1 MAESRIVTFT
11 TDFGLSD
18 AFVGIMH
25 GVVLNIHPET
35 TVVDICHAVASY
47 DLMDGAWTIAQSYR
61 FFPARTVHV
70 VIVDP
75 GVGSE
80 RRPII
85 VETENHVF
93 VAPDNGVLSMVEA
106 REPKFVVRHVTAE
119 RYFLQPVS
127 RTFHG
132 RDIFAPIAGWLSKGV
147 APSEF
152 GPEITDYV
160 RLALPQVEHV
170 GENSLRG
177 AVLKVDKFGNLITNI
192 GQARRTRAVRQQCS
206 GRQHPHRGRDDHA
219 RLSFVLRWRRGR
231 DLRDCRK
238 LRVSGDRGEAGV
250 GSGEAG
256 GGRRHADRR
265 GGESRAANVK
275 PRQLVPC

>member
-18 AFVGIMH
+18 PFVGVMH
-25 GVVLNIHPET
+25 GVVLNIHSET

-47 DLMDGAWTIAQSYR
+47 DLMDGAWTIAQAYR

-75 GVGSE
+75 GVGGQ

-85 VETENHVF
+85 VETENYVF

-106 REPKFVVRHVTAE
+106 REEKFVVRHVTAE
-119 RYFLQPVS
+119 RYFVQPVS
-127 RTFHG
+127 QTFHG

-147 APSEF
+147 AAAEF

-160 RLALPQVEHV
+160 RLPLPQVEHV

-192 GQARRTRAVRQQCS
+192 SEVDAPALFGGNVPEVSILIAGRTIT
-206 GRQHPHRGRDDHA
+206 
-219 RLSFVLRWRRGR
+219 
-231 DLRDCRK
+231 
-238 LRVSGDRGEAGV
+238 RVCHSYSNGAEDEIFAIV
-250 GSGEAG
+250 GSSGYLEI
-256 GGRRHADRR
+256 
-265 GGESRAANVK
+265 AAKQSSAAEKLAATVGTPIGVVLTN
-275 PRQLVPC
+275 